1 MIEPRLELELR
12 LGGARTPFAGPL
24 DLLLALVRRG
34 GYPLDQLP
42 VARLTGQFLAVAAHL
57 RSQLGAEEDGEA
69 AELLAAFTE
78 TASWLVLLK
87 SRALLP
93 PAPTE
98 EAEPAAAELGRALL
112 GHAALQQ
119 AAGLLRERL
128 EETGLAAGA
137 PAPEKPAA
145 DQGLLAAGP
154 PPTAG
159 APPSAGPG
167 PTIADAVASARRALD
182 AIRARPLVDPYPM
195 AAELTRL
202 EAQLA
207 ATSPGKAV
215 PAAPWFAARPEP
227 AAQAALLLALLE
239 LARRGRLLLHQSR
252 DFAPLW
258 LKRIER

>member
-1 MIEPRLELELR
+1 MIELELR

-42 VARLTGQFLAVAAHL
+42 VARLTGQFLAVAAQLQAQL
-57 RSQLGAEEDGEA
+57 RAEGSEDGEA

-93 PAPTE
+93 SALTE
-98 EAEPAAAELGRALL
+98 EAEPPAAELGRALL

-128 EETGLAAGA
+128 EEAGLAACA
-137 PAPEKPAA
+137 SAPEKPAA

-182 AIRARPLVDPYPM
+182 ALRARPLVDPYPM

-239 LARRGRLLLHQSR
+239 LARRGRVLLHQSQA
-252 DFAPLW
+252 FAPLW
-258 LKRIER
+258 LKCLEP